1 MSLVDK
7 FLESY
12 KNLEAELKAEGMTIL
27 DYENKMKEGTEKER
41 LKVCRIMRNYM
52 SHNDT
57 VFLDATNEQI
67 KFIDGLTLGIRRQA
81 HTVKDEMKKVTP
93 VKETEQLKN
102 MLASI
107 DKYPIIPIITKQG
120 IYLLDKDTFVHLL
133 AKGEKKAVIPARLP
147 KYKYVDKNERIEN
160 LGSGTYIVTST
171 GKSDGTYAGIIIV

>member
-27 DYENKMKEGTEKER
+27 DYENKMKDGTEKER

-57 VFLDATNEQI
+57 VFLEATNEQI

-81 HTVKDEMKKVTP
+81 HTVKDEMKKVAL
-93 VKETEQLKN
+93 VKETETLKN
-102 MLASI
+102 ILPMIA
-107 DKYPIIPIITKQG
+107 KYPIVPIATKIG
-120 IYLLDKDTFVHLL
+120 VYLLDKDTFVTLL
-133 AKGEKKAVIPARLP
+133 AKGEKKAVIPSRLP
-147 KYKYVDKNERIEN
+147 KYKYVDKNERMEN
-160 LGSGTYIVTST
+160 LSSGTYIVTST
-171 GKSDGTYAGIIIV
+171 GNDEGDYVGILIV